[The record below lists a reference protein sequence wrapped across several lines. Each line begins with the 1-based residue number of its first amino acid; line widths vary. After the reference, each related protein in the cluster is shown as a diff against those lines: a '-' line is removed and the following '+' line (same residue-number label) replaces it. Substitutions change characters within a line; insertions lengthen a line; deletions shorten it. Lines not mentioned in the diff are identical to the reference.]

1 MQSETPLPLY
11 DEEHINAGLT
21 NGDKESPFKLDY
33 PNTLNGDLVGTNIG
47 TNNGTSNGK
56 NDTVSHMVEWSAA
69 GTSTSRMLDD
79 INEALSSNKKTNIE
93 EEPKYAQVKVKRN
106 LIKSR

>member
-1 MQSETPLPLY
+1 MQSETPLRLY
-11 DEEHINAGLT
+11 DEEHINAGLA
-21 NGDKESPFKLDY
+21 
-33 PNTLNGDLVGTNIG
+33 NGDLIGTINGVGTINGTSIG
-47 TNNGTSNGK
+47 TNNGT

-79 INEALSSNKKTNIE
+79 INEALSTNKKTNIE

-106 LIKSR
+106 LTKSR

>member
-1 MQSETPLPLY
+1 MLNTSIPLFGA
-11 DEEHINAGLT
+11 D
-21 NGDKESPFKLDY
+21 
-33 PNTLNGDLVGTNIG
+33 
-47 TNNGTSNGK
+47 NGT

-79 INEALSSNKKTNIE
+79 INEALSTNKKTNNIE

-106 LIKSR
+106 LAKSR

>member
-11 DEEHINAGLT
+11 DDEHINAGLG
-21 NGDKESPFKLDY
+21 NGNLI
-33 PNTLNGDLVGTNIG
+33 GTNTIDGTCIG
-47 TNNGTSNGK
+47 TNNGT

-79 INEALSSNKKTNIE
+79 INEALSTNKKTNIE

-106 LIKSR
+106 LTKSR

>member
-11 DEEHINAGLT
+11 DDEHINAGL
-21 NGDKESPFKLDY
+21 N
-33 PNTLNGDLVGTNIG
+33 NGDLVGTINDIG
-47 TNNGTSNGK
+47 TTINGTCIGT

-79 INEALSSNKKTNIE
+79 INEALSTNKKTNIE

-106 LIKSR
+106 LTKSR

>member
-1 MQSETPLPLY
+1 MKYFQLQSETPLPLY
-11 DEEHINAGLT
+11 DDEHINAGL
-21 NGDKESPFKLDY
+21 N
-33 PNTLNGDLVGTNIG
+33 NGDLVGTINDIG
-47 TNNGTSNGK
+47 TINGTCIGT

-79 INEALSSNKKTNIE
+79 INEALSTNKKTNIE

-106 LIKSR
+106 LAKSR